1 MAGGVAGMAQRTPAT
16 PHPLT
21 RTTLFV
27 VIAAAHLCAIMLL
40 LLGKSSALPSSE
52 DRTLSVFDVAPP
64 PPPVPILSIPPKPK
78 TIDLRPAGGSP
89 RPDRAIAPPAAPR
102 PPARFDTTLTD
113 DAPPA
118 PVAVAGDLPG
128 AGIDLTPGGGRG
140 DGAGTGN
147 GSGDG
152 NGEGAG
158 VTLVRADWIYKP
170 VRELPYYWPRAKGAR
185 RASAVVALDCVLPK
199 PGKPKRC
206 TVVGERPV
214 GLGFG
219 EAALGLSRH
228 FRIRPVTLD
237 GKVVGNVTV
246 RVPVTFK
253 TPDVPVP

>member
-1 MAGGVAGMAQRTPAT
+1 MAQRTPAM

-27 VIAAAHLCAIMLL
+27 VIAAAHLCAIILL
-40 LLGKSSALPSSE
+40 LLGKSPAVPGSE
-52 DRTLSVFDVAPP
+52 DRTLFVFDVAPQP
-64 PPPVPILSIPPKPK
+64 PPAPILSTPPKPK

-89 RPDRAIAPPAAPR
+89 RPDRVVTPPADAR
-102 PPARFDTTLTD
+102 PPTRFDTTLTD

-118 PVAVAGDLPG
+118 PIVVAGDLPG
-128 AGIDLTPGGGRG
+128 TGIDLTPGGGRG
-140 DGAGTGN
+140 DGTRNGSGN
-147 GSGDG
+147 GSGVGNG

-158 VTLVRADWIYKP
+158 AMWIGADWIYKP
-170 VRELPYYWPRAKGAR
+170 VRELPYYWPRAKEAR

-199 PGKPKRC
+199 PGKPERC

-228 FRIRPVTLD
+228 FRIRPVTRD
-237 GKVVGNVTV
+237 GKVVRNVTV

-253 TPDVPVP
+253 TPYVPVP